1 LDTQHTDKV
10 YTVRDVAK
18 LTGFTRW
25 TVARLFEKE
34 RGVIILETSG
44 RRNIRIPH
52 AVYLRVIRRI
62 TVQ

>member
-1 LDTQHTDKV
+1 MSTNLDERV